1 MAYRF
6 QMGLKRVLF
15 LGDMG
20 PEAGEKLLSDVGA
33 GELKADYVQMAHHGE
48 YGVNKDVYQAI
59 APSVDLWNAP
69 VWLYDDNNGGGVGSG
84 PWGTL
89 ETRQWM
95 KDLGVKENFV
105 IKDGDQIIK

>member
-1 MAYRF
+1 
-6 QMGLKRVLF
+6 
-15 LGDMG
+15 
-20 PEAGEKLLSDVGA
+20 
-33 GELKADYVQMAHHGE
+33 MAHHGE

-59 APSVDLWNAP
+59 APSVALWNAP
-69 VWLYDDNNGGGVGSG
+69 EWLYDDNNGGGVGSG